1 MGAHYSQELPS
12 HSDTPCRMSTLKLV
26 TLGLLVAAVVSDK
39 RQGVFG
45 PCQGWGAGCTSYFS
59 YRPQPQPPTRKI
71 TRNVHKA
78 PAYMFTS
85 GSSWKPI
92 GKRGKDAKDTKKR
105 TSWFTDIPYLRNP
118 FLSYPR
124 LKNGAGGHLNSL
136 NRVSS
141 SQRQRH
147 HNLVEV

>member
-1 MGAHYSQELPS
+1 MCKCYFHESVKKRKKKKERKKEKDTQNEPIVDFYDVSLVFQCYRADLYSRNFYIL
-12 HSDTPCRMSTLKLV
+12 DTPCRMSKLQLV
-26 TLGLLVAAVVSDK
+26 TLGLLVAVVVSDK

-85 GSSWKPI
+85 GEYNQI
-92 GKRGKDAKDTKKR
+92 Y
-105 TSWFTDIPYLRNP
+105 PYVYQYEYC
-118 FLSYPR
+118 FQAATY
-124 LKNGAGGHLNSL
+124 GF
-136 NRVSS
+136 
-141 SQRQRH
+141 
-147 HNLVEV
+147 

>member
-1 MGAHYSQELPS
+1 
-12 HSDTPCRMSTLKLV
+12 MSTLKLV

-71 TRNVHKA
+71 TRNVHKV

-85 GSSWKPI
+85 GEYDKN
-92 GKRGKDAKDTKKR
+92 AR
-105 TSWFTDIPYLRNP
+105 T
-118 FLSYPR
+118 
-124 LKNGAGGHLNSL
+124 LNMNTAFKL
-136 NRVSS
+136 
-141 SQRQRH
+141 
-147 HNLVEV
+147 LVFKAI

>member
-1 MGAHYSQELPS
+1 
-12 HSDTPCRMSTLKLV
+12 MSTLKLV

-45 PCQGWGAGCTSYFS
+45 PCQGWGAGCTSYSS

-85 GSSWKPI
+85 GEY
-92 GKRGKDAKDTKKR
+92 D
-105 TSWFTDIPYLRNP
+105 
-118 FLSYPR
+118 
-124 LKNGAGGHLNSL
+124 KNARMFINMNTAFKL
-136 NRVSS
+136 
-141 SQRQRH
+141 
-147 HNLVEV
+147 LVFKAI

>member
-1 MGAHYSQELPS
+1 
-12 HSDTPCRMSTLKLV
+12 MSTLQLV

-85 GSSWKPI
+85 GEYNQKYPYVYQYEYCFQAARYDFFKAISVL
-92 GKRGKDAKDTKKR
+92 
-105 TSWFTDIPYLRNP
+105 TDFSYKLFFLLLR
-118 FLSYPR
+118 
-124 LKNGAGGHLNSL
+124 
-136 NRVSS
+136 
-141 SQRQRH
+141 
-147 HNLVEV
+147 

>member
-1 MGAHYSQELPS
+1 ML
-12 HSDTPCRMSTLKLV
+12 TLRLMA
-26 TLGLLVAAVVSDK
+26 LALLIGTVVSEK

-45 PCQGWGAGCTSYFS
+45 LCQGWGAGCTSYHS
-59 YRPQPQPPTRKI
+59 YRPHPQPSSRKI
-71 TRNVHKA
+71 TRNVHKT
-78 PAYMFTS
+78 PTYMFTS

-92 GKRGKDAKDTKKR
+92 GKRGRDTKKR

-124 LKNGAGGHLNSL
+124 LKSGAGSRITNLHRGAASPH
-136 NRVSS
+136 
-141 SQRQRH
+141 RQRH